1 DAFPF
6 ASGTGLPKALEPW
19 NSCTEPVGVPLPPLT
34 VDCRYMPIPSI
45 VPPTVGYG
53 ELRTTRVVVDA
64 ACALT
69 AARECA
75 GTTSSVSVAIAV
87 ASATA
92 RSRAPIRVSRDIYAS
107 VPTVLLEAV
116 DACSG
121 AGVVLSIALN
131 AAAAIPAASRPRRA
145 RMASGLACGMYL
157 GGEPSVSTVAMGG
170 PAAS

>member
-1 DAFPF
+1 MATSHDAFPF
-6 ASGTGLPKALEPW
+6 ASGTGLPKALEPR
-19 NSCTEPVGVPLPPLT
+19 NSCTDPAGVPLPPLT
-34 VDCRYMPIPSI
+34 VACRYMPIPSI

-92 RSRAPIRVSRDIYAS
+92 TSRAPIRVSRDIYAS

-121 AGVVLSIALN
+121 GGGRTFDRFERGGGDTGRVEAQAREDGVGLGV
-131 AAAAIPAASRPRRA
+131 RDVRERRA
-145 RMASGLACGMYL
+145 QRDHR
-157 GGEPSVSTVAMGG
+157 
-170 PAAS
+170 